1 MQSVS
6 RLIRAGAAAGAL
18 AATACARAD
27 GALSPLLAQA
37 TVDTGGGKNYI
48 VEILVTLALFGL
60 ALWVI
65 CKSSRRV

>member
-1 MQSVS
+1 MQIVS
-6 RLIRAGAAAGAL
+6 RLIRAGATAGAL
-18 AATACARAD
+18 AATACARAE
-27 GALSPLLAQA
+27 GGLSPLVAQV
-37 TVDTGGGKNYI
+37 TVDSGGGKNYI

>member
-1 MQSVS
+1 MHFVA
-6 RLIRAGAAAGAL
+6 RLIRTFAASLAITGSRAEAAL
-18 AATACARAD
+18 
-27 GALSPLLAQA
+27 GPLVAEV
-37 TVDTGGGKNYI
+37 TVDSSGGKNYI